1 MESHRGIVILTSKN
15 TRPFD
20 QSFRSRFQLAVHF
33 PSLEPL
39 SRQSIWH
46 NSLDNIR
53 TSTQQVDYDGISA
66 NMEELS
72 MHELNGWQ
80 IHNALAMARSLAL
93 YDEEVLTWNR
103 LKEAVEVTSTEWIGE

>member
-1 MESHRGIVILTSKN
+1 
-15 TRPFD
+15 
-20 QSFRSRFQLAVHF
+20 
-33 PSLEPL
+33 
-39 SRQSIWH
+39 
-46 NSLDNIR
+46 
-53 TSTQQVDYDGISA
+53 
-66 NMEELS
+66 MEELS